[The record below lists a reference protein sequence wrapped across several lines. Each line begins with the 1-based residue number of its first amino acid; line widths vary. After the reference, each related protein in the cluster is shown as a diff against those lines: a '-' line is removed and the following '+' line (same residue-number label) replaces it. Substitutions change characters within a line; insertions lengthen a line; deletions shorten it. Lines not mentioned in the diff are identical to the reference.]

1 MQLQLRKLVLILL
14 VAMAVATPFMQL
26 DSWDSF
32 PVATDDLEM
41 LLILNLC
48 LIGMFFAFASILI
61 KLFPAFFRSSLVQ
74 PLLLRSGL
82 RELETIAPEAVLF
95 GFTPPLR
102 N

>member
-41 LLILNLC
+41 LLVLNLC
-48 LIGMFFAFASILI
+48 LIGMFFAFAGILI
-61 KLFPAFFRSSLVQ
+61 KLFPTFFRSPLVL
-74 PLLLRSGL
+74 PILVRSRLRD
-82 RELETIAPEAVLF
+82 LEMIAPEAVLF
-95 GFTPPLR
+95 GFAPPLR